1 VAAGQIVISN
11 SRSSFLKSAT
21 VDPLMVEDAAMRNPH
36 RAGLLFDGSSA
47 SVIAKPLMKFL
58 NFLGAMVGR

>member
-1 VAAGQIVISN
+1 
-11 SRSSFLKSAT
+11 
-21 VDPLMVEDAAMRNPH
+21 MVEDAAMRNPH